1 MTHSWADASLGKAPK
16 ASTCAG
22 PAPLSLAFV
31 LLRREFSGI
40 SSMAAVYLDL
50 LCVCVCCCLSN
61 GCWNKAGHKQTG
73 VPESWWRA
81 CPPPTLPHP
90 PPYPP
95 PALPC
100 PPPIPPPPSR
110 HTLPPPSPIPS
121 PCPPF
126 CPPPALQVSLCQRT
140 LLSCDSRLPTWLRPC
155 NIGPDTHFLV
165 RIGVHPQCPAVVSP
179 PQRWLLL
186 SPPAASGEGHR
197 RWGGGRSFSR
207 LGIW

>member
-1 MTHSWADASLGKAPK
+1 MVFQAWQQCTL
-16 ASTCAG
+16 
-22 PAPLSLAFV
+22 
-31 LLRREFSGI
+31 I
-40 SSMAAVYLDL
+40 Y
-50 LCVCVCCCLSN
+50 CVCVCVVVYQMDA
-61 GCWNKAGHKQTG
+61 GTRQAINKQESPRAGG
-73 VPESWWRA
+73 GPA
-81 CPPPTLPHP
+81 LPPPSPTLPHTLP
-90 PPYPP
+90 PPS
-95 PALPC
+95 PALP
-100 PPPIPPPPSR
+100 PYPPPPSR